1 MFKLYRFIKRLFEPA
16 LENKTATFKSM
27 FEGTWGYLWWNLIP
41 IVSIPILIN
50 YINTADY
57 IRIKSFVILITIVYI
72 CMWAIHFM
80 IMKWEINGKYAYTFY
95 VTNKYL
101 KQTILKD
108 GTAMEKVGTGKVQSI
123 VKSGIDSWVYLN
135 SNIVFWMTRVILGII
150 TGVYIIINFDIKYVP
165 YFVIIL
171 VLSFIS
177 YYVFKKFEMKYNNK
191 VNDINNDI
199 NKDYVRIIMS
209 RHEIILNVS
218 ENKEVNNVSGL
229 VQKQLHEERLGA
241 KFMLLND
248 LSVSGV
254 CALLPFLGVLLFT
267 RSIELNAINIAFLI
281 SFIYFSTRFMET
293 MFNLTWVVGQIF
305 DAYPKIKT
313 FWDFLDNT
321 PEIQGYKDGAKFI
334 HKDGTVE
341 LKNVDLSYDD
351 KKILENFNIQIKG
364 KQKIALIGR
373 SGSGKTTVAKL
384 VSGFMR
390 PNSGE
395 VFVDGQDLKSVA
407 LNTYYNYI
415 GYLTQEP
422 MVFDGSIRDNLLYA
436 IPEKHIKKF
445 TDAKLFEILNQA
457 ECDFIT
463 DLNVHIGEKG
473 IRLSGGERQRLA
485 IAKLMLKN
493 PEIVILDEPTSAL
506 DSFSEDAITR
516 ALDKLFEN
524 KTVIIIA
531 HRLQTVKKADVIY
544 VMEKGKIIEQGNS
557 DELIAKDGEYK
568 KMVDLQSF

>member
-1 MFKLYRFIKRLFEPA
+1 MFKLYRFLKRLFEPA
-16 LENKTATFKSM
+16 LKNKKQTLKAI
-27 FEGTWGYLWWNLIP
+27 FEGAWGYFWWNLIP
-41 IVSIPILIN
+41 IISIPILIN
-50 YINTADY
+50 YINAYDY
-57 IRIKSFVILITIVYI
+57 DGIKSFSILITIIYLF
-72 CMWAIHFM
+72 MWFIHFM
-80 IMKWEINGKYAYTFY
+80 IMKWEIVAKYTYNMY
-95 VTNKYL
+95 LINRYL
-101 KQTILKD
+101 KKSILKD
-108 GTAMEKVGTGKVQSI
+108 GSAMEKIGTGKIQSI
-123 VKSGIDSWVYLN
+123 VKSGIDSWLYINHQV
-135 SNIVFWMTRVILGII
+135 VFWMTKIVLGIV
-150 TGVYIIINFDIKYVP
+150 TGIYIILNFNIEYVP
-165 YFVIIL
+165 YFIL
-171 VLSFIS
+171 ILILSFTT
-177 YYVFKKFEMKYNNK
+177 YYIFKKLKLKYDNSINDFT
-191 VNDINNDI
+191 NDIG
-199 NKDYVRIIMS
+199 KEYVRIIMS
-209 RHEIILNVS
+209 RQEIILNVNES
-218 ENKEVNNVSGL
+218 KETNKIITL
-229 VQKQLHEERLGA
+229 VKKQLQEEKASQKYELST
-241 KFMLLND
+241 D

-254 CALLPFLGVLLFT
+254 VSLLPFLGVFLFT
-267 RSIELNAINIAFLI
+267 RSIELNPVNIAFLI

-293 MFNLTWVVGQIF
+293 MFNLTWVVGEIF
-305 DAYPKIKT
+305 DNYPKIKT
-313 FWDFLDNT
+313 FWEFMDNT

-341 LKNVDLSYDD
+341 LKDVDLSYDD

-395 VFVDGQDLKSVA
+395 VFVDGQDLKGVA

-422 MVFDGSIRDNLLYA
+422 MVFDGTIRENLLYA

-445 TDAKLFEILNQA
+445 TDAKLFETLRSA

-557 DELIAKDGEYK
+557 DELIARNGEYK

>member
-1 MFKLYRFIKRLFEPA
+1 MLKLYQFLKRLFEPA
-16 LENKTATFKSM
+16 LKNKTHTFKTM
-27 FEGTWGYLWWNLIP
+27 FEGFWAYTWWNLVPVIA
-41 IVSIPILIN
+41 IPILIN
-50 YINTADY
+50 YINAADY
-57 IRIKSFVILITIVYI
+57 NGIKTFSIFITIVYI
-72 CMWAIHFM
+72 CMWAIHFI
-80 IMKWEINGKYAYTFY
+80 IMKWEISGKYAYNMY
-95 VTNKYL
+95 VNSKYL
-101 KQTILKD
+101 KKSILKD

-123 VKSGIDSWVYLN
+123 VKSGIDSWVYIN
-135 SNIVFWMTRVILGII
+135 NQIVYWMTRVILGLL
-150 TGVYIIINFDIKYVP
+150 TGIYIILNFDIKYVP

-177 YYVFKKFEMKYNNK
+177 YYIFKKFEMKYNNK
-191 VNDINNDI
+191 VNDIGNDI

-209 RHEIILNVS
+209 RQEIILNTG
-218 ENKEVNNVSGL
+218 EDKEVEGVVCL
-229 VQKQLHEERLGA
+229 IKKQRYEERLSA
-241 KFMLLND
+241 KYRLLND

-254 CALLPFLGVLLFT
+254 ISLLPFLGVFLFT
-267 RSIELNAINIAFLI
+267 TSLELNPVNIAFLI
-281 SFIYFSTRFMET
+281 SFIYFATRLMET
-293 MFNLTWVVGQIF
+293 MFNMTWVAGEIF
-305 DAYPKIKT
+305 EAYPKIKT
-313 FWDFLDNT
+313 FWDFIDNT
-321 PEIQGYKDGAKFI
+321 PEIQGYKDGTEFI
-334 HKDGTVE
+334 HKDGTIE
-341 LKNVDLSYDD
+341 LKDINLSYDD

-373 SGSGKTTVAKL
+373 SGSGKTTIAKL

-390 PNSGE
+390 PNSGQ
-395 VFVDGQDLKSVA
+395 VFIDGQDLKNVA

-422 MVFDGSIRDNLLYA
+422 MVFDGTIRENLLYA

-445 TDAKLFEILNQA
+445 TDAKLFEILKQA

-493 PEIVILDEPTSAL
+493 PEIIILDEPTSAL

-557 DELIAKDGEYK
+557 DELIALDGEYK